1 MKSRF
6 DKAIR
11 NMSSYLHS
19 YVKNINDS
27 KLFAG
32 LMIIT
37 LNIAS
42 KFVTIKLSKT
52 MESYLKYTFSKQ
64 ILIFAIAWMGTRDIY
79 IALFV
84 TIVFIICMDFLF
96 HEDSALCCLP
106 ESFTSYHIDKLENDP
121 TPSAV
126 TNNPSISIGGSTG
139 GASLGSS
146 TGSTGTATAN
156 SSSNNNNNNSNNNS
170 TVTDAEI
177 KQAQEVLEKAKKQNT
192 QLQYQNLKPYN

>member
-1 MKSRF
+1 MKTSF
-6 DKAIR
+6 NKSMK
-11 NMSSYLHS
+11 NMFSYLHN
-19 YVKNINDS
+19 YVKNVNDS

-84 TIVFIICMDFLF
+84 TTVFIICMDFLF
-96 HEDSALCCLP
+96 NENSSLCCLP
-106 ESFTSYHIDKLENDP
+106 ESFTTYHIDKLENDP
-121 TPSAV
+121 NATNSPNSGLV
-126 TNNPSISIGGSTG
+126 TGT
-139 GASLGSS
+139 GASLG
-146 TGSTGTATAN
+146 TGTGTGTTTNAN
-156 SSSNNNNNNSNNNS
+156 NTSSLPQNK
-170 TVTDAEI
+170 VTDEEI
-177 KQAQEVLEKAKKQNT
+177 KKAEEVLEKAKKQNT
-192 QLQYQNLKPYN
+192 QLQYQNLKSYK